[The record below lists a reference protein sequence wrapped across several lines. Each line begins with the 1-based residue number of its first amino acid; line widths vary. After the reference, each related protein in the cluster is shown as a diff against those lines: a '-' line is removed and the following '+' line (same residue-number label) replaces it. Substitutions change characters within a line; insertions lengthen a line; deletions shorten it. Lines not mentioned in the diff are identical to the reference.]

1 MDDKNLYNFLNR
13 ADVHRMRGDRAAAL
27 SDCESARA
35 LDQKNPV
42 TFLIMAQIY
51 EEMGEEEKALASYK
65 ELYRLQPKAFRR
77 IPEEYLKVISEKDYK
92 ALQKEKEEKKKA
104 KEESEG
110 S

>member
-104 KEESEG
+104 KEESEE